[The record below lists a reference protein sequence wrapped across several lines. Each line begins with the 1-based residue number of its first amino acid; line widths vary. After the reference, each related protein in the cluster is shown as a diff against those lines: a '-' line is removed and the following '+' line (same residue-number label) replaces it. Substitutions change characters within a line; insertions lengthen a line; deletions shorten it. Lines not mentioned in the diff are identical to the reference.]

1 MRKYKSMQLTTSY
14 FSNLSHVPSFWKGTA
29 RVLDLFGNLD
39 VYNYSNNEEEADF
52 NALKR
57 DWEIVGQDLFSAI
70 KQYESIIGKSNNL
83 LQK

>member
-1 MRKYKSMQLTTSY
+1 MQLTTSY